1 LKQAF
6 LAKKS
11 KNERENSYYDY
22 CDYSQIQTE
31 LEPTCLAVHDRR
43 FKE

>member
-1 LKQAF
+1 

-22 CDYSQIQTE
+22 CDYCDYSQIQTE
-31 LEPTCLAVHDRR
+31 LEPTGLAVHDRR